1 MQCSYAAASS
11 YASTLH
17 FLMTLSF
24 LAMPL
29 QHGHRLDLSCARRSI
44 SVANS
49 GEVYSTDVADHAR
62 GTSRRAPPC
71 VGGGMFWL
79 GSWPVQ
85 EDCLLG
91 SKHFLPRQFCRCQVI
106 PPPCKVFDY
115 LPRLPHLLH

>member
-1 MQCSYAAASS
+1 M
-11 YASTLH
+11 
-17 FLMTLSF
+17 MLSF
-24 LAMPL
+24 IAMPL
-29 QHGHRLDLSCARRSI
+29 QHGHRLDLSECACCSI
-44 SVANS
+44 SVTNS

-62 GTSRRAPPC
+62 GTSRRALPC

-85 EDCLLG
+85 EDYLLG
-91 SKHFLPRQFCRCQVI
+91 SKVI